1 MHRNSVPAKR
11 TLRGLGDRVPSGFC
25 HPRGMAALA
34 ARCITRVSAAATT
47 IPSTCEIVPQDVRA
61 ADIILAHANVATTL
75 VAIRT
80 LEIVALAVPARHRRF
95 SALGGLADGVPSAL
109 RTFGLAALAARCIA
123 CVSAAPT
130 TLPLAWEAVPH

>member
-1 MHRNSVPAKR
+1 M
-11 TLRGLGDRVPSGFC
+11 VPSGFC

-34 ARCITRVSAAATT
+34 ARYITRVSAATTT
-47 IPSTCEIVPQDVRA
+47 IPSTCEVVPQDVRA

-80 LEIVALAVPARHRRF
+80 LEIVALVVPARHRRF

-109 RTFGLAALAARCIA
+109 RTFRLATLAARCIA

-130 TLPLAWEAVPH
+130 PMPLAWKAVPVHILRRRI